1 MASPCGRPICFAVFA
16 KLNTRQPRLPLF
28 DIFSDEWK
36 HIFRN
41 KHTTISYIAIIKIK
55 PTVDD
60 AYLET
65 MVAYHQLIIHKTQ
78 LGANSW

>member
-1 MASPCGRPICFAVFA
+1 MHFLQNGHAR
-16 KLNTRQPRLPLF
+16 KLRHPLL

-36 HIFRN
+36 QIFRN
-41 KHTTISYIAIIKIK
+41 KPTTISYLPIIEIE
-55 PTVDD
+55 PAVDD